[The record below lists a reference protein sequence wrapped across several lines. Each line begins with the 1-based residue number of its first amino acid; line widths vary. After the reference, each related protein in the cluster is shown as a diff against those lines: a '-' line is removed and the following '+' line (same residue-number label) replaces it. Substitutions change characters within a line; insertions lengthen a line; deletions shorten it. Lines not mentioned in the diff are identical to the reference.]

1 MINMKKV
8 LLINSP
14 IFDRKVSDKEDYL
27 PPYGLG
33 YIATELQKRY
43 DVKIIDAVYNNYV
56 VEDILRIIAEE
67 QPVAVGINVF
77 SVNLEI
83 VKSIIETCSTN
94 TKFIVGGKSTRFL
107 YNDIIKFNTANE
119 INVTIGEGEYITGD
133 IVEGTVYEKPLVT
146 AEKRNVYLVNNN
158 SKYFP
163 HNLDLV
169 KLNRDFF
176 KDRAI
181 LNPYNELEESIVTSR
196 ECLYNCA
203 FCGGARSVN
212 TDVRVRVRSKEN
224 IIEELD
230 YIYNHNPNT
239 QSIRVLDDLF
249 LKNRD
254 SIVDAIDIFKKFP
267 FNWRAMAHVLSLK
280 GNEDLF
286 SSLQQSC
293 CKELEIGIESG
304 SDRIRKEIH
313 KAGSVDDI
321 KLVVKKLL
329 EAGINVKGYVMYG
342 LLNETE
348 EEAYMTYNLVNELV
362 SYSINTP
369 GKFRASAFQFRP
381 YHGTELY
388 NKINQQLEYKH
399 NNNLDVLSGRNQFN
413 FTAGNFSLYS
423 DELIEELVIKT
434 NELGSEE
441 IHVKK
446 N

>member
-1 MINMKKV
+1 MKKV

-67 QPVAVGINVF
+67 QPAAVGINVF

-83 VKSIIETCSTN
+83 VKSIIEKCSTN

-133 IVEGTVYEKPLVT
+133 IVEGTVYEKPLVA

-169 KLNRDFF
+169 KLNREFF

-224 IIEELD
+224 IIEELE

-286 SSLQQSC
+286 NSLQQSG

-321 KLVVKKLL
+321 KQVVKKLL

>member
-1 MINMKKV
+1 MKKV

-33 YIATELQKRY
+33 YIATELQKKF

-67 QPVAVGINVF
+67 QPVAVGINIF
-77 SVNLEI
+77 SVNYEI
-83 VKSIIETCSTN
+83 VKNIIEKCSTN

-133 IVEGTVYEKPLVT
+133 IVLGTVYERPLVA

-181 LNPYNELEESIVTSR
+181 TNPYNELEESIVTSR

-224 IIEELD
+224 IIEELE

-254 SIVDAIDIFKKFP
+254 SIIDAVDIFKRFP

-286 SSLQQSC
+286 NSLQQSG